1 MEKNI
6 YITGPG
12 LVNTSFRHED
22 NIPKDIKFKAF
33 FNEEDI
39 TDKLEYDYSDD
50 GFIYASIKPGSEYIN
65 KIISFTY
72 TKNNFFVPREGEDFI
87 SFFDRIAKAYTD
99 LLKDYSPSII
109 LDANQVRL
117 GFTDK
122 ILWDI
127 TSSTR
132 FLKENEGPFLTNF
145 LTYLFVEK
153 GTTFNLDKTSD
164 FIRSTNEVAFIFYS
178 KRFEKKL
185 IIKYLEN
192 EEKEEPIPG
201 AMINFSKFQVF
212 FYNLG
217 QKTKLLGWL

>member
-1 MEKNI
+1 MEKNV

-12 LVNTSFRHED
+12 LVNTSFRNEGD
-22 NIPKDIKFKAF
+22 TKFKVF

-39 TDKLEYDYSDD
+39 TDKLVYDYSDD
-50 GFIYASIKPGSEYIN
+50 GFIYALIKPGSEYIN
-65 KIISFTY
+65 KTISFTH

-109 LDANQVRL
+109 LDANQVRM

-127 TSSTR
+127 TSSPR
-132 FLKENEGPFLTNF
+132 FLKDNAGAFLDNF

-185 IIKYLEN
+185 VIKDLE
-192 EEKEEPIPG
+192 EEKKIDPIPG
-201 AMINFSKFQVF
+201 AMLQFNKFDVA
-212 FYNLG
+212 FYKLG